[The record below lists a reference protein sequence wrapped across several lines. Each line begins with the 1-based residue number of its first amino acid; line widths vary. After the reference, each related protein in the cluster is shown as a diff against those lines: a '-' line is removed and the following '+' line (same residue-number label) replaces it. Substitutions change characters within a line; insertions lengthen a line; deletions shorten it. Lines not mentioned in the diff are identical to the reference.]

1 MDSRSSPI
9 GPCVAAAF
17 NSVPMLI
24 EAIEDYLNAHNE
36 DPGPFVWTAT
46 VDSILEKVRRGRS
59 RYSK

>member
-1 MDSRSSPI
+1 
-9 GPCVAAAF
+9 
-17 NSVPMLI
+17 MLI

-36 DPGPFVWTAT
+36 DPRPFAWTAT

>member
-1 MDSRSSPI
+1 
-9 GPCVAAAF
+9 
-17 NSVPMLI
+17 MLI